1 MKVQRLLKRDGMLLS
16 LSAGFMI
23 VSAAAGLAADI
34 VGKVTLK
41 GTPPPE
47 KPLPISKSD
56 PTCGKVARPDAST
69 RFYVVGKDGALADVV
84 VYISKGLPPGKTY
97 PVPDTPVVIDQKGCE
112 FIPYITAAM
121 AKQKVQIKNSD
132 PFLHNVNHSP
142 TPDVQKR
149 PQNVAQLAN
158 GPVIERAFEKTDE
171 LLVRFKCDVHPWM
184 FAYVAIF
191 DHPFFAV
198 TGEDGSFKISNVP
211 PGTYTVEVF
220 HRKAGKLSKE
230 VTVSDQ
236 NQTVNFEL
244 TAK

>member
-1 MKVQRLLKRDGMLLS
+1 MKLQTARMILKQAVALAMALAALNLS
-16 LSAGFMI
+16 SLH
-23 VSAAAGLAADI
+23 AADI

-112 FIPYITAAM
+112 FVPYIAAAM
-121 AKQKVQIKNSD
+121 AKQKVHIKNSD
-132 PFLHNVNHSP
+132 PFLHNVNHAP

-158 GPVIERAFEKTDE
+158 GPIIERAFEKTDE

-198 TGEDGSFKISNVP
+198 TGEDGTFKISNVP
-211 PGTYTVEVF
+211 PGSYTVEVY
-220 HRKAGKLSKE
+220 HRKAGKLAKE
-230 VTVSDQ
+230 VTVTDQ

>member
-1 MKVQRLLKRDGMLLS
+1 MLQ
-16 LSAGFMI
+16 SATLWRWLP
-23 VSAAAGLAADI
+23 AAALLIGLTLACPAADI

-41 GTPPPE
+41 GTPPAE

-56 PTCGKVARPDAST
+56 PTCGKVVRPDATT
-69 RFYVVGKDGALADVV
+69 RFYVVGEGGALADVV
-84 VYISKGLPPGKTY
+84 VHLSKGLPPGKTY

-112 FIPYITAAM
+112 FIPYIAAAM
-121 AKQKVQIKNSD
+121 AKQKVHIKNSD

-158 GPVIERAFEKTDE
+158 GPIIERAFEKTDE

-191 DHPFFAV
+191 DHPYFAV
-198 TGEDGSFKISNVP
+198 TGNDGTFKITNVP
-211 PGTYTVEVF
+211 PGTYTVEVY
-220 HRKAGKLSKE
+220 HRKAGKLAKE
-230 VTVSDQ
+230 VTVTDQ

-244 TAK
+244 AAK